1 MGYCSDGWWLNQQFC
16 CWELDGDE
24 ESGCDSWHLW
34 STVSVARWFIYVLFA
49 VRYCFLPPILPHYT
63 LSFALERTRADEID
77 QKTALSFVAARLVQS
92 LARYA
97 AGSGISE
104 IKCIISGFVMDGF
117 LGFWTFLIKSLTLV
131 SENNAGICH
140 SVT

>member
-16 CWELDGDE
+16 CWELDGDDD
-24 ESGCDSWHLW
+24 SGCDSWHLW
-34 STVSVARWFIYVLFA
+34 STVSLARWFIYVLFA
-49 VRYCFLPPILPHYT
+49 VRYFPPILHLGGHELIELT
-63 LSFALERTRADEID
+63 EKAALA
-77 QKTALSFVAARLVQS
+77 FVAARLVQS

-104 IKCIISGFVMDGF
+104 IKCILSGFIMQGF

-131 SENNAGICH
+131 TKAFLVSSGGLIY
-140 SVT
+140 VLI